1 MNSASRVRQEHM
13 RTQTLLRFAFTGLII
28 FSLDAATQV
37 ATGKSAPSN
46 QGTPPS
52 ATQSDY
58 LGNLQF
64 RNLGPAVAG
73 GRITAVVGVPNH
85 PEIYYAGSAAGGVFK
100 SEDGATT
107 WRYVSSQIPVPSV
120 GAMAIAP
127 SNPNLVW
134 VGTGEANLRNDI
146 SPGGGVFFSPDAG
159 ASWRSMGLQDVG
171 QIANIVVSP
180 ANPEVVFVAAF
191 GHAWAP
197 NAERGVF
204 RSTDGGRTWKKVLYV
219 DDKTGA
225 SDLVMDPSNP
235 MILYAGMWQAQRYP
249 WMMVSGGN
257 SSGLYRSTD
266 GGETWQKL
274 SGGLP
279 KGLVGRI
286 GLAVAPGN
294 PKHIYALV
302 ESKDGVLWDSSDY
315 GEHWTKVSD
324 NYLLNARPFYF
335 GHLFVAPNDENKIY
349 FLSFDIVLSTDGGKT
364 ARIISRGVHPDHHAL
379 WIDPRD
385 PNRLIEGNDGGVYT
399 SWNGGQTWQFRDSL
413 PIEQFYSIALD
424 DRVPYT
430 ICGGLQD
437 NSGWCGP
444 SHTLSRGPIANN
456 EWWTTVGGD
465 GQYVVPGLS
474 ASKLIYSDSQ
484 DGEIE
489 VLDREAGRPRH
500 IRPYLQNQ
508 GDMPISELKYRFNW
522 TAPIAVSPANDK
534 DVYLGANV
542 LFHSSDAG
550 EHWTP
555 ISPDLTRND
564 KSKQVVTG
572 GDILKDLS
580 SAENYD
586 TILAISLSPLDPKVI
601 WVGTD
606 DGNIQVTQD
615 GGQSWSNVAKNIGQ
629 LPQWGRIRQIEA
641 SPITAGTAY
650 VAVDFHE
657 LDDHRPYVFKTH
669 DFGKT
674 WTAINRG
681 LPNQSAHVIRE
692 DPNRRGLLV
701 LGTETGLFYSTDE
714 GDHWTALMSGFPA
727 TPVYDLKFEKRN
739 HDLAIGTHG
748 RGLYV
753 LDDISPL
760 EQLSA
765 EVQNSDLHVF
775 EPVPTQLAS
784 MFSRY
789 GRSGGFSAP
798 NRPAGA
804 LIHYYLKQS
813 IESRRS
819 ADSQPS
825 LPPVKI
831 VITSPDGQTVRTL
844 RGPGRAGV
852 NRIAW
857 DLRWDPPTQLRTGR
871 GESDNEGA
879 AESGEEGFRRGGG
892 PLALPGT
899 YKVTIS
905 ANGHTE
911 SRNVEVGADPR
922 FPFDQQ
928 AAQAQLRAALEVR
941 DEISALNQ
949 ALNRDGELRAQIKSM
964 KTVLGGPERQDG
976 DHYAKVLESAQQLDS
991 KLSKWQEEIYN
1002 PAVQNDPKYYLHY
1015 LSRLNDRMQRLLS
1028 RINED
1033 YNRAPSE
1040 EETAEMAA
1048 VRNQVDEQVRTFN
1061 ALLSDDVGK
1070 FNKMAADTGAN
1081 TLYAGPAIALH
1092 GDRPQTQVS
1101 GGR

>member
-1 MNSASRVRQEHM
+1 M
-13 RTQTLLRFAFTGLII
+13 RTQILLRLALTALII
-28 FSLDAATQV
+28 FSFGAAAQV
-37 ATGKSAPSN
+37 ATGKSAFS
-46 QGTPPS
+46 QSTAPS
-52 ATQSDY
+52 ATQNEY
-58 LGNLQF
+58 LNNLQF

-107 WRYVSSQIPVPSV
+107 WRYVSSQVPVPSV
-120 GAMAIAP
+120 GAMAIVP

-171 QIANIVVSP
+171 QIATIIVSP

-204 RSTDGGRTWKKVLYV
+204 RSTDGGRTWKKVLYI

-225 SDLVMDPSNP
+225 SDLVMDPANP

-249 WMMVSGGN
+249 WMMISGGN
-257 SSGLYRSTD
+257 SSGLYRSSD

-279 KGLVGRI
+279 KPPLGRI
-286 GLAVAPGN
+286 GLAVAPSN
-294 PKHIYALV
+294 PKHVYALV
-302 ESKDGVLWDSSDY
+302 EPKEGVLWDSADY

-324 NYLLNARPFYF
+324 NY
-335 GHLFVAPNDENKIY
+335 PN
-349 FLSFDIVLSTDGGKT
+349 DGGKT

-444 SHTLSRGPIANN
+444 SHTLARGPIANN

-465 GQYVVPGLS
+465 GQYVVPGLT

-489 VLDREAGRPRH
+489 VLDRESGQQRH
-500 IRPYLQNQ
+500 IRPYLHNQ

-542 LFHSSDAG
+542 LFHSTDAG

-586 TILAISLSPLDPKVI
+586 TILAISLSPLDAKVI

-615 GGQSWSNVAKNIGQ
+615 GGQHWSNVASNIAQ

-641 SPITAGTAY
+641 SPATAGTAY

-657 LDDHRPYVFKTH
+657 VDDHRPYVFKTH

-681 LPNQSAHVIRE
+681 LPSQAAHVVRE

-701 LGTETGLFYSTDE
+701 LGTETGLYYSVDE
-714 GDHWTALMSGFPA
+714 GEHWTALKSGFPA
-727 TPVYDLKFEKRN
+727 TPVYDLKFEKRK
-739 HDLAIGTHG
+739 HDLVIGTHG
-748 RGLYV
+748 RGLFV

-760 EQLSA
+760 EQLTA
-765 EVQNSDLHVF
+765 EVQNADLHLF
-775 EPVPTQLAS
+775 EVTPAHLSS

-804 LIHYYLKQS
+804 LINYYLKQS
-813 IESRRS
+813 IESRKS
-819 ADSQPS
+819 ADSQPTM
-825 LPPVKI
+825 PPVKI
-831 VITSPDGQTVRTL
+831 VITGPDGQTVRTL
-844 RGPGRAGV
+844 HGPARAGV

-857 DLRWDPPTQLRTGR
+857 DLRLDPPTSLRTGR
-871 GESDNEGA
+871 GESENEGA
-879 AESGEEGFRRGGG
+879 TESGGEEGFRRAGG
-892 PLALPGT
+892 PTALPGT
-899 YKVTIS
+899 YKVTLT

-911 SRNVEVGADPR
+911 SRNVEVGPDPR

-941 DEISALNQ
+941 DQLSALNQ
-949 ALNRDGELRAQIKSM
+949 ALNRNGELRAQIKSM
-964 KTVLGGPERQDG
+964 RTVLGGPERQDG
-976 DHYAKVLESAQQLDS
+976 DRYAKLLDSAQQLDG
-991 KLSKWQEEIYN
+991 KLSKWQEAVYN

-1015 LSRLNDRMQRLLS
+1015 LARLNDRMQRLLS

-1033 YNRAPSE
+1033 YDRAPSE
-1040 EETAEMAA
+1040 EQTSEMAA
-1048 VRNQVDEQVRTFN
+1048 VRSQVDEQVRSFN

-1092 GDRPQTQVS
+1092 GERPQTQVS